1 METQHM
7 LPRNLVVWLVLIATQ
22 SAVAEERSLVVARR
36 TTDGAIVTAP
46 QAPERS
52 VVVASREVPVDKAAR
67 AADKQI
73 LVQVEMLEV
82 SRTKLR
88 KMGTDL
94 PNAPGKTSNAKT
106 MKAYLD
112 WLEENRVAKEIS
124 RPNIVVNNGRP

>member
-1 METQHM
+1 
-7 LPRNLVVWLVLIATQ
+7 
-22 SAVAEERSLVVARR
+22 
-36 TTDGAIVTAP
+36 
-46 QAPERS
+46 
-52 VVVASREVPVDKAAR
+52 
-67 AADKQI
+67 
-73 LVQVEMLEV
+73 MLEV

-124 RPNIVVNNGRP
+124 RPNIVVNNGRPASFFVGGEVPIPTRDDANTAVEFRKFGTEVDLLATAADNEQVRMELRIKVSQLDDSHAIK